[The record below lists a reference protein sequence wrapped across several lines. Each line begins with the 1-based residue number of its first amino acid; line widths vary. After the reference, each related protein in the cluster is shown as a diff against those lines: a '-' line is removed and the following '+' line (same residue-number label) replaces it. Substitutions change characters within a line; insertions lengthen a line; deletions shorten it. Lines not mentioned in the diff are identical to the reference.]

1 MPVALAINIRADNSS
16 ATEIERLWDQVAA
29 FEVEPSMRALGYR
42 PHFTFAIYD
51 SPSISEKTA
60 WDAMLTA
67 VSGEAQL
74 RIEFRQIRWFEG
86 SPLVLWGD
94 PASNGALTR
103 IHSAISAAIDP
114 AHCRPHYRPGAW
126 TPHCTL
132 GTRIADERH
141 DDAIAFARS
150 YDGRIEVLFDVVDCV
165 AFPPVRIISEQRLP
179 S

>member
-1 MPVALAINIRADNSS
+1 MPSAASVMSGEWA
-16 ATEIERLWDQVAA
+16 ATEMAHA
-29 FEVEPSMRALGYR
+29 VEHWRKQFRGDAPMKDD
-42 PHFTFAIYD
+42 TAITD
-51 SPSISEKTA
+51 EDIS
-60 WDAMLTA
+60 
-67 VSGEAQL
+67 SHN
-74 RIEFRQIRWFEG
+74 
-86 SPLVLWGD
+86 LVLWGD